1 MEEKKRYKVY
11 KIIMLIVLVA
21 FITFMITSIGLY
33 QYFVKGDNFN
43 VVKCIM
49 EEKKRYKVY
58 KIIMLIVLV
67 AFITFMITSI
77 GLYQYFV
84 KGDNLN
90 KHLLLS
96 ASPESKDIANSLDTY
111 KAILDK
117 YYLGEINEED
127 LKEGAIRGYIEGV
140 GDKYTEYISKEEMQ
154 EYMEDT
160 KGNFVGIGI
169 YMIQDKK
176 SDKIMVVAP
185 IKNSPAEKAGVQAG
199 DLILAVDEQ
208 ECTANDMNTISSKIK
223 GEAGTTVKLKL
234 QRGNETLELDIK
246 RESVTVNPVESK
258 MLESNI
264 GYIKFTSFDENTSE
278 DFKKNFETL
287 QKQGAKSLIIDLRP
301 IKNSP
306 AEKAGVQAGD
316 LILAVDGQEC
326 TANDMNTISSKIKGE
341 AGTIVKLKLQ
351 RGNDTLELEIKRES
365 VTVNP
370 VESKMLESNIGYIK
384 FTSFDENTSEDFKK
398 NFETLQKKGAKSLII
413 DLRNNGGGIVGEA
426 LKIAD
431 YITEKD
437 SVLLYEVNK

>member
-1 MEEKKRYKVY
+1 MVYRLNLLIKNLNNKKEYN
-11 KIIMLIVLVA
+11 II
-21 FITFMITSIGLY
+21 Y
-33 QYFVKGDNFN
+33 N
-43 VVKCIM
+43 VVKGIM

-96 ASPESKDIANSLDTY
+96 ASSESKDIANSLDTY

-117 YYLGEINEED
+117 YYLGEINEKE

-176 SDKIMVVAP
+176 TDKIMIVAP

-199 DLILAVDEQ
+199 DLILAVDGQ

-287 QKQGAKSLIIDLRP
+287 QKQGAKSLIIDLR
-301 IKNSP
+301 
-306 AEKAGVQAGD
+306 
-316 LILAVDGQEC
+316 
-326 TANDMNTISSKIKGE
+326 
-341 AGTIVKLKLQ
+341 
-351 RGNDTLELEIKRES
+351 
-365 VTVNP
+365 
-370 VESKMLESNIGYIK
+370 
-384 FTSFDENTSEDFKK
+384 
-398 NFETLQKKGAKSLII
+398 
-413 DLRNNGGGIVGEA
+413 NNGGGIVDEA

-431 YITEKD
+431 YIAEKD
-437 SVLLYEVNK
+437 SVLLYEVDKNNKEVVKKSENAPIINMPIILLTNENTASSSEILAGALKDLGKAKIVGTKTYGKGVIQEILTLPDGSGIKITTEKYLTPNKTEINKVGIEPNEKVELPEDLENVLEVEEKDDTQLQKAIQMLK